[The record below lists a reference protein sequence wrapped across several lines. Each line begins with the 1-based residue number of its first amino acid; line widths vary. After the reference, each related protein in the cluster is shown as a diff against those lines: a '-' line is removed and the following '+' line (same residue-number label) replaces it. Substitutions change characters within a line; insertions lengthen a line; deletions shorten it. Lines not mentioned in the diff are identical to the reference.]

1 MDKFTQ
7 QDSGNSVILW
17 LRRLALGVAA
27 LLVTLSYFLILPLL
41 GHLGRPPAKQ
51 IAIRSVDVVDE
62 PPPPPPPEEKEEEK
76 EEEAKPKLD
85 ENPEPLDL
93 SELELA
99 LNADSGGG
107 WDSGEFSINLD
118 KHLKKAGG
126 MDAVFSMAELD
137 QKPRA
142 VFRPNPRYPEE
153 LQRQG
158 VEGTVYVVFMVS
170 KNGRVE
176 KAKVQKSPHPAFAQE
191 ALEAIEKW
199 KFEPGR
205 RKGQPVPFRMRVPI
219 TFSQG

>member
-1 MDKFTQ
+1 M
-7 QDSGNSVILW
+7 
-17 LRRLALGVAA
+17 GVAA

-41 GHLGRPPAKQ
+41 GHLGHPPAKQ
-51 IAIRSVDVVDE
+51 IVLRSADVVDE
-62 PPPPPPPEEKEEEK
+62 PPPPPPLEEKEEEEE
-76 EEEAKPKLD
+76 EEEAQPKLD

-99 LNADSGGG
+99 LNPGAGNG
-107 WDSGEFSINLD
+107 WDSGDFTINLD
-118 KHLKKAGG
+118 KHFQNAGNA
-126 MDAVFSMAELD
+126 DSIFSMAELD
-137 QKPRA
+137 QKPR
-142 VFRPNPRYPEE
+142 VIFRPNPRYPQE
-153 LQRQG
+153 LQNQG

-176 KAKVQKSPHPAFAQE
+176 KAKVQKSTHPAFAQE
-191 ALEAIEKW
+191 ALDAVEKW

>member
-7 QDSGNSVILW
+7 QTSVNIFFLW
-17 LRRLALGVAA
+17 LRRFILVVAG

-41 GHLGRPPAKQ
+41 GHLGHPPAKQ
-51 IAIRSVDVVDE
+51 MVLRSADVVDE
-62 PPPPPPPEEKEEEK
+62 PPPPPLEEEEEKKEEES
-76 EEEAKPKLD
+76 KPKLE

-99 LNADSGGG
+99 LNPDAGSG
-107 WDSGEFSINLD
+107 WDSGDFTINLD
-118 KHLKKAGG
+118 KHLQNSGSA
-126 MDAVFSMAELD
+126 DSIFSMAELD

-142 VFRPNPRYPEE
+142 IFRPNPRYPQG
-153 LQRQG
+153 LQQQG
-158 VEGTVYVVFMVS
+158 IEGTVHVVFMVS

-176 KAKVQKSPHPAFAQE
+176 KAKVQKSTHPAFAQE
-191 ALEAIEKW
+191 ALQAVEKW